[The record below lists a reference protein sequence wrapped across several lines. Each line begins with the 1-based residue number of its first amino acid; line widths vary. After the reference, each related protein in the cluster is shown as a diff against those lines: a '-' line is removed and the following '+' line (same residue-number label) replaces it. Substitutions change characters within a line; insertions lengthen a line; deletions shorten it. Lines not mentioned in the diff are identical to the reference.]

1 MDTISKIGRYRIDGW
16 LASGAMGDVYRGFD
30 PVINRPVA
38 IKILRREL
46 ARGDDAQT
54 WLQRFQ
60 REARAAGRHSHPNIV
75 TILDFGEED
84 GAPFLAMEYI
94 EGRSLDRLLKEAGRF
109 PHDRGV
115 PMVLQI
121 LDALGFAHAH
131 GVIHRDIKPSNILV
145 MDGGQVKV
153 ADFGI
158 ARIEASELTI
168 TGDVLGTPAY
178 MAPEQL
184 WGAPIDHRADLFAA
198 GVVLF
203 EVLTGVK
210 PFRGK
215 SVTEMIALMQT
226 RGPEDLL
233 AHAPDAP
240 PALRD
245 VSARALAFDPER
257 RFATAAEFSR
267 ALIAARPADSAPQ
280 PVALAPDE
288 TVAAPAPIPPPERVS
303 PAEAGSPSAD
313 LLAEIERDLARI
325 IGPVARVA
333 VRRALKSSSGVEQL
347 HLRLAAHIDDAN
359 ERSGFLHRGQKRVD
373 ALAASRPPPPPT
385 SAPHPPPVEA
395 SEKLPAALP
404 PDILSRIEANLTRF
418 IGPIARVLVRQQLSK
433 STSVIDLYSEL
444 ANYIPDMRDRAAFLK
459 SRPFA

>member
-46 ARGDDAQT
+46 ARGGDAEI
-54 WLQRFQ
+54 WLQRFR
-60 REARAAGRHSHPNIV
+60 REARAAGHRSHPNIV

-94 EGRSLDRLLKEAGRF
+94 DGKGLDQLLKEIGRF
-109 PHDRGV
+109 PHGRGV
-115 PMVLQI
+115 PVVLQI
-121 LDALGFAHAH
+121 LDAVGFAHTH

-145 MDGGQVKV
+145 TDGGQVKV

-158 ARIEASELTI
+158 AHVDASELTI
-168 TGDVLGTPAY
+168 TGDVLGTPSY
-178 MAPEQL
+178 MSPEQL
-184 WGAPIDHRADLFAA
+184 WGAPVDHRADLFAA
-198 GVVLF
+198 GVVLY

-210 PFRGK
+210 PFRAN
-215 SVTEMIALMQT
+215 SVPEMMSLMQT

-233 AHAPDAP
+233 VHAPDAP
-240 PALRD
+240 PALKD
-245 VSARALAFDPER
+245 VIARALAFDPER
-257 RFATAAEFSR
+257 RFPTASEFSH
-267 ALIAARPADSAPQ
+267 ALIEARSAASAPQ
-280 PVALAPDE
+280 LVAIPRDE
-288 TVAAPAPIPPPERVS
+288 TVVGAAPAPPPPPAPVLPLEVS
-303 PAEAGSPSAD
+303 TLSGD

-325 IGPVARVA
+325 IGPVARIA
-333 VRRALKSSSGVEQL
+333 VQRALKSSSGLEQL
-347 HLRLAAHIDDAN
+347 HLRLANHIDDEDA
-359 ERSGFLHRGQKRVD
+359 RAGFLRRGKGRVD
-373 ALAASRPPPPPT
+373 ALAASGAPPPPT
-385 SAPHPPPVEA
+385 SPHLVDA
-395 SEKLPAALP
+395 SEKLPAVLP

-433 STSVIDLYSEL
+433 STSVIDLYTEL
-444 ANYIPDMRDRAAFLK
+444 ANHIPDMRDRAAFLK